1 MYTVYRIHEPLGVAG
16 IIAYSISIDI
26 KEKKYSVLKIVQS
39 EYEAIKYIS
48 EINSK
53 NKQKS

>member
-16 IIAYSISIDI
+16 IIAYAKSI
-26 KEKKYSVLKIVQS
+26 KENNYSVLKICQS
-39 EYEAIKYIS
+39 EYEAVKYMC

-53 NKQKS
+53 NIS

>member
-16 IIAYSISIDI
+16 IIAYAKNIE
-26 KEKKYSVLKIVQS
+26 EKKYSVLKIVQS

-53 NKQKS
+53 NKQK